1 VHIFNYQPFLRP
13 ALPHVIGPKEYRQER
28 ALFDRIDEILTT
40 SGLENE
46 FTTRSMGKCGFDP
59 ANESAKRIDSFSRK
73 CVLALRGNIARHFK
87 GMDHRDFCIRLADSP
102 LLQWFLQIGRID
114 KVKIYAKSSSD
125 RFARWIDPV
134 GLQAINNRLLLVC

>member
-1 VHIFNYQPFLRP
+1 MSSVRKNTVRNVLCSIGSTKSSPPPGWKTNLLPAPWTTVDLIRP
-13 ALPHVIGPKEYRQER
+13 
-28 ALFDRIDEILTT
+28 T
-40 SGLENE
+40 
-46 FTTRSMGKCGFDP
+46 
-59 ANESAKRIDSFSRK
+59 SAKRIDSFSRK

-87 GMDHRDFCIRLADSP
+87 GMDHHDFCMCLADSP